1 MKRFF
6 SVLLC
11 CLLIASVA
19 SASTVRDLSDYAAVL
34 GGSELKNGDARDPYI
49 RFIQDGCTITLKLDQ
64 DEVVAAFIDG
74 TGDPFLAYCSAALC
88 IFDPDERMNSLGQ
101 FLTMYL
107 LAHTQEGHHDGQT
120 SSGIFFF
127 LEPSEDHMTF
137 TIAK

>member
-6 SVLLC
+6 AALLA

-19 SASTVRDLSDYAAVL
+19 SAATVRDLSDYAAVL

-74 TGDPFLAYCSAALC
+74 SRDPFLAYCSAALC

-107 LAHTQEGHHDGQT
+107 LAHTQEGHQDGQT